1 MEESY
6 ADGYFSIILQYSVI
20 NISALVLYTT
30 YYLVKLLI
38 LKLEMDPPLLT

>member
-6 ADGYFSIILQYSVI
+6 ADGYFSIILQDSVI
-20 NISALVLYTT
+20 NISVLVLYTT
-30 YYLVKLLI
+30 YYLAKLLI